1 MSLKVR
7 GRALRAASSKRLL
20 RRLTNSVLKTLSRKL
35 SAASSWRMKK
45 SSCLVLG
52 EGWEERQVRVVVM
65 VA

>member
-7 GRALRAASSKRLL
+7 GRGLRAASSKRLH
-20 RRLTNSVLKTLSRKL
+20 RRLTNSVLKILSKKL

-52 EGWEERQVRVVVM
+52 KSQKN
-65 VA
+65 AK